1 MSKALFEQRVEQ
13 HLTSI
18 YEGVDLCMSIDALA
32 SMLITTMLRDDPVR
46 DPTPHKNRWD
56 QQDVILIAYGDSI
69 MRYRD
74 AEQAVA
80 VPSEPPLHTLHRF
93 MKNQCAGTI
102 NALHILPFYPYSSDE
117 GFSVMNYVQVN
128 ESLGSWDDI
137 QGIAQDVKLMADL
150 VINHCSSRSRW
161 FENFIQGK
169 EPGLSYFKTA
179 SLNDDLSDVVR
190 PRTSPLLNTVQ
201 TALGERHVWCTFS
214 PDQVDL
220 DFANPLVL
228 NEFVGIIRH
237 YLDNG
242 IKIFRLDAVAFL
254 WKELNTSCINLPQ
267 THEVIR
273 LLRTLIEH
281 VEPSAVIITETNIP
295 NRENLSYF
303 GNANEAHCIYNFSLP
318 PLLLHTLLSGDSKA
332 LKHWMMSMPPAQ
344 NGTAYFNFIAS
355 HDGIGLRPVEG
366 LLDEDELGQMVNTV
380 SRFGAKVSM
389 RTANNGTSS
398 PYELNIALFD
408 ALQGTHKGVDKWGLQ
423 RFTCAH
429 AIMFALE
436 GIPGLYIHSLLG
448 TTNDY
453 ERFEN
458 SQHNRCINRH
468 RWQESALLEKLADQ
482 SSHHYHVFTQINN
495 LLAIRKQQDA
505 FHPNATQFT
514 LHLTGALFGFWRQ
527 SIDRRQSVFCVYNI
541 SDEPQTLLLADLNL
555 IDTEQWFELI
565 SAQAIEQGQQSIE
578 LAPYQPLWLSNRQ

>member
-46 DPTPHKNRWD
+46 DPAPHKNRWD

-74 AEQAVA
+74 ADQAVA

>member
-74 AEQAVA
+74 ADQAVA

-190 PRTSPLLNTVQ
+190 PRTSPLLNPVQ